1 MFEDRDVDLDFEGS
15 TDQKE
20 GEMNDYLLIDF
31 DCFFY
36 NGQDSESMIHDD
48 EYIVSNLYHRDPSD
62 EKFVKFMQEKDCII
76 KLGNGD
82 VPQGLELAIRFLS
95 LGDCAIVRCH
105 SKYAHPHGRKN
116 SCKDT
121 GSIDLPSSKDVIY
134 RVYLRSIKSIAEDQ
148 SYMFRFKVAK
158 QLKSIGNDYY
168 INEWIGPR
176 GGCGKVK
183 SLKAYDGS
191 SNELLSLVKDLNAD
205 EINKHEKLKG
215 DAGTLLVDC
224 FNNIAAA
231 HLRDKDYSKA
241 KDAAAEAINLD
252 PNNVKALC
260 RAAKAAM
267 CVGAF
272 EESEMALDAAIE
284 LEKDNIDVQKLKVD
298 YNRRVKVYRKREKAM
313 YSKMMK
319 RDGDSNADIS
329 RTLSPDTKSGMVDEH
344 KIDYSLADKE
354 CRNEIAQ
361 IDVEAHTSCEGD
373 HGIIW
378 HQWFLST
385 LIFIFSVLAMTHV
398 LGVGIL
404 NSRPSSSEL

>member
-1 MFEDRDVDLDFEGS
+1 MFRECDVDPDFKGS

-36 NGQDSESMIHDD
+36 NGQDSILEEESNISSLHHKDPDD
-48 EYIVSNLYHRDPSD
+48 KN
-62 EKFVKFMQEKDCII
+62 FVKFMQEKDFIM

-95 LGDCAIVRCH
+95 LGACAIVRCH

-116 SCKDT
+116 NCEGI
-121 GSIDLPSSKDVIY
+121 GSIDLPASKDVIY
-134 RVYLRSIKSIAEDQ
+134 RVYLRSIKSIAQDQ
-148 SYMFRFKVAK
+148 SYTFRLKVAK

-191 SNELLSLVKDLNAD
+191 SNELVSLVKDLNAD
-205 EINKHEKLKG
+205 TSNNYEKLKG
-215 DAGTLLVDC
+215 DTVALLVDC

-231 HLRDKDYSKA
+231 HLRDKDYTKA
-241 KDAAAEAINLD
+241 RDAAVEAIKLD

-272 EESEMALDAAIE
+272 EESDMALDAAIE

-298 YNRRVKVYRKREKAM
+298 HDRRVKLYRKKEKVM
-313 YSKMMK
+313 YTKMMN
-319 RDGDSNADIS
+319 RNVHNTDIN
-329 RTLSPDTKSGMVDEH
+329 RPASPNTNSERVNGQTIDHSSVD
-344 KIDYSLADKE
+344 KNNLN
-354 CRNEIAQ
+354 RMNEME
-361 IDVEAHTSCEGD
+361 VEARPSFKDEEG
-373 HGIIW
+373 GTRIVW
-378 HQWFLST
+378 RRWFLAA
-385 LIFIFSVLAMTHV
+385 LFFITFAAALNHV
-398 LGVGIL
+398 SGVGLL
-404 NSRPSSSEL
+404 NCKQSSSEL